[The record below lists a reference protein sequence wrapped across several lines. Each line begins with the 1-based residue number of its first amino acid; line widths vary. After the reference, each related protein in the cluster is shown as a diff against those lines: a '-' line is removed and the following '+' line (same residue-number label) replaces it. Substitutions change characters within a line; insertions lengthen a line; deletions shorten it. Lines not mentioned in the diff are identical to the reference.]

1 MPKTDIVIYQEKQGD
16 VELLDWLDNQSIK
29 VQDKC
34 IERIERLGER
44 GYELRRPHADILD
57 DGVYELR
64 IRHGNVNYRILYA
77 FAGKNVVLLSHGC
90 TKAKTVPKKEI
101 RKAKENYN
109 KYILN
114 PEDHTYLGEL

>member
-1 MPKTDIVIYQEKQGD
+1 MPKTDLVIYQEKQGD
-16 VELLDWLDNQSIK
+16 VPLLDWLDNQSSK

-34 IERIERLGER
+34 IERIERLGEQ

-57 DGVYELR
+57 DGIYELR

-90 TKAKTVPKKEI
+90 TKTKTVPKKEI

-114 PEDHTYLGEL
+114 PEDHTCLGEL

>member
-1 MPKTDIVIYQEKQGD
+1 MPNTDIVIYQEKEGD
-16 VELLDWLDNQSIK
+16 VPLLDWLDNQIIK

-34 IERIERLGER
+34 IERVERLWEH

-57 DGVYELR
+57 DGIYELR
-64 IRHGNVNYRILYA
+64 VRHGNVNYRILYA

-90 TKAKTVPKKEI
+90 TKTKTVPKNEI
-101 RKAKENYN
+101 RKARDNYN
-109 KYILN
+109 AYILN